1 MISYISYI
9 SYHPPMPR
17 NVILKLKFN
26 SISMESESGIGIF
39 VFIPF
44 TLMLWGVKICIIIPA
59 LTGLVF
65 CN

>member
-1 MISYISYI
+1 
-9 SYHPPMPR
+9 MPR
-17 NVILKLKFN
+17 NVKLKLKFN

-39 VFIPF
+39 LFIPF
-44 TLMLWGVKICIIIPA
+44 TLMHWGVKISIIIPA